1 MTARQAEGVKK
12 VSKSDDE
19 KREEAKKEKINEIV
33 NNLDRDIQRPPYN
46 TNDNERGYSRKYK
59 QYKEEEEHEK
69 EQTRYEKICYRMAS
83 IFSIEADDSIRE
95 QLNPSLNLLGWTLT
109 PGQVLSGAVGVGVF
123 SFVIWA
129 FLFVFNMLLGPV
141 IPTSLMLIALVGPI
155 GAGAY
160 MFYKPKFEA
169 QNKVI
174 ESSGE
179 MILAILYMVVY
190 MRSSPNLEGAV
201 RFAALNLDGP
211 VSYDLKRVLWNV
223 EVGKY
228 NTVEESL
235 DDYTDRWKDFNKDFL
250 ESLNLLQ
257 AAMNESNDKR
267 RSDMLQDSIDNILDG
282 TQEKMKHYAQGLK
295 TPVMVINAMGA
306 MLPVLGMIML
316 PLISV
321 FMGGAITP
329 IHLFIVFNIMLPGFL
344 WVFMQRVLS
353 SRPPTVSSQPVDDDT
368 MPPLGK
374 YKLEIFGDEHWV
386 PTWPIGAAVFLIV
399 SLWGWIGYLIYPQ
412 VYPVSNVDPAVT
424 PAIFL
429 SGSDKVNPIIML
441 TRSAS
446 IILGLGLG
454 IGVSKYL
461 GAVSRRKAESRIE
474 QMESEFP
481 NALFELGNKV
491 SGGTPI
497 EIALKDAAEASKD
510 LEISD
515 LFNEAYRNIEKMGM
529 TFEQAIFDER
539 YGALRDFPSQMIDTI
554 MTAIL
559 KSSKKGTGMAAET
572 MLTISRY
579 LKDVHKTEETLND
592 LMEESTTTIQLLAYM
607 LSPIISGV
615 AVGMSQTIITA
626 MFQLSRSIE
635 PAQGTGGAGSPAGG
649 IGGAGLGGMLQGL
662 DDAIP
667 PELLQFVVGIY
678 LIQLLFI
685 LGTFYMKIVHGEN
698 LTYKNTFI
706 GKVMIVGVIF
716 YTITMMIVS
725 VMFGGVV
732 SGIDV

>member
-1 MTARQAEGVKK
+1 M
-12 VSKSDDE
+12 SKSDEE
-19 KREEAKKEKINEIV
+19 KYEEAKKEKINEIV

-46 TNDNERGYSRKYK
+46 TSNNRRGYSRKYK
-59 QYKEEEEHEK
+59 QYKKEEEHAK
-69 EQTRYEKICYRMAS
+69 EQTTYEKICYKMAS
-83 IFSIEADDSIRE
+83 IFSIQADESIRK

-123 SFVIWA
+123 SFFAWA
-129 FLFVFNMLLGPV
+129 ILFIFNMIVGPI
-141 IPTSLMLIALVGPI
+141 IPTSLMLIALSGPI

-223 EVGKY
+223 EVGKF

-235 DDYTDRWKDFNKDFL
+235 EDYTDRWKDFNKDFL
-250 ESLNLLQ
+250 ESLNLIQ
-257 AAMNESNDKR
+257 AAMNESNDER
-267 RSDMLQDSIDNILDG
+267 RSDMLQDAIDNILDG

-329 IHLFIVFNIMLPGFL
+329 MHLFIVFNIMLPGFL
-344 WVFMQRVLS
+344 WIFMQRVLS
-353 SRPPTVSSQPVDDDT
+353 SRPPTVSSQPVNDET

-374 YKLEIFGDEHWV
+374 YKLEIFGDEHWI
-386 PTWPIGAAVFLIV
+386 PTWPIGAAVFFIV
-399 SLWGWIGYLIYPQ
+399 SLWGWLGYLIYPK
-412 VYPVSNVDPAVT
+412 VYPVSNVDPATT

-429 SGSDKVNPIIML
+429 SGTESVDPLIML
-441 TRSAS
+441 TRSVS
-446 IILGLGLG
+446 IIVGLGLG

-461 GAVSRRKAESRIE
+461 GAISRRKEESHIE
-474 QMESEFP
+474 KMEDEFP

-497 EIALKDAAEASKD
+497 EIALKDAAEATKD
-510 LEISD
+510 LEISS
-515 LFNEAYRNIEKMGM
+515 LFEESYRNIEKMGM

-539 YGALRDFPSQMIDTI
+539 YGSLRDFPSQMIDTI

-579 LKDVHKTEETLND
+579 LQDVHKTEETLND

-626 MFQLSRSIE
+626 MFQLSEAIQ
-635 PAQGTGGAGSPAGG
+635 PAQTRAGGSPGG
-649 IGGAGLGGMLQGL
+649 GLGGAGLGGMLQGL

-706 GKVMIVGVIF
+706 GKVMMIGVIF
-716 YTITMMIVS
+716 YAVTMLIVS
-725 VMFGGVV
+725 AMFGGVV
-732 SGIDV
+732 TSMNV

>member
-1 MTARQAEGVKK
+1 
-12 VSKSDDE
+12 VSNSDEE
-19 KREEAKKEKINEIV
+19 KRRKQRQEKIKEIV
-33 NNLDRDIQRPPYN
+33 GDLDRDIQRTDQNFKPSN
-46 TNDNERGYSRKYK
+46 QGYSRRYK
-59 QYKEEEEHEK
+59 QYKQEEEDAK
-69 EQTRYEKICYRMAS
+69 EQTQYERICYNMAS
-83 IFSIEADDSIRE
+83 LFSLEADESIQN
-95 QLNPSLNLLGWTLT
+95 QLNPSLKLLGWSLT
-109 PGQVLSGAVGVGVF
+109 PGQVLSGAVGVGVL
-123 SFVIWA
+123 SFLAWGV
-129 FLFVFNMLLGPV
+129 LFTLNMVLGI
-141 IPTSLMLIALVGPI
+141 IPISLMMISLIAPI
-155 GAGAY
+155 GAGVY
-160 MFYKPKFEA
+160 MFYKPKFAA

-179 MILAILYMVVY
+179 MILAVLYMVVY

-201 RFAALNLDGP
+201 RFAALNLQGP
-211 VSYDLKRVLWNV
+211 VSNDLKEVLWNI
-223 EVGKY
+223 EVGKF
-228 NTVEESL
+228 NTIERSL
-235 DDYTDRWKDFNKDFL
+235 ENYTEKWKDFNKDFL
-250 ESLNLLQ
+250 ESLNLIQ
-257 AAMNESNDKR
+257 AAMNESNDR
-267 RSDMLQDSIDNILDG
+267 RRETMLQDSIDNILDG

-329 IHLFIVFNIMLPGFL
+329 LHLFIVFNIMLPGFL

-353 SRPPTVSSQPVDDDT
+353 SRPPTVSSQAVSDDT

-374 YKLEIFGDEHWV
+374 YKLEMAGFEKWI
-386 PTWPIGAAVFLIV
+386 PTWPIGAAIFFVV
-399 SLWGWIGYLIYPQ
+399 SLWGWIGYLIYPK
-412 VYPVSNVDPAVT
+412 VYPVSNVDPSSV
-424 PAIFL
+424 PGMFL
-429 SGSDKVNPIIML
+429 VGGESLDPLLML
-441 TRSAS
+441 TRSVS

-454 IGVSKYL
+454 IGISKYL
-461 GAVSRRKAESRIE
+461 GAVSRREAESHIE

-497 EIALKDAAEASKD
+497 EIALKNAAQATKD
-510 LEISD
+510 LEISS
-515 LFNEAYRNIEKMGM
+515 LFRESYQNIEQMGM
-529 TFEQAIFDER
+529 TFEEAIFDEK
-539 YGALRDFPSQMIDTI
+539 YGSLRDFPSQMIDTV

-559 KSSKKGTGMAAET
+559 KSSEKGAGMAAET

-607 LSPIISGV
+607 LSPVISGV

-626 MFQLSRSIE
+626 MFQLSGSIPE
-635 PAQGTGGAGSPAGG
+635 TEGSAGGLGAGGM
-649 IGGAGLGGMLQGL
+649 GGMLEGL
-662 DDAIP
+662 DEAIP

-678 LIQLLFI
+678 VIQLLFI

-698 LTYKNTFI
+698 LTYKDTFV
-706 GKVMIVGVIF
+706 GKVMIIGIIL

-725 VMFGGVV
+725 SMFGGVV
-732 SGIDV
+732 TGIEV

>member
-1 MTARQAEGVKK
+1 M
-12 VSKSDDE
+12 SKSDEE
-19 KREEAKKEKINEIV
+19 KRQEERQEKINEIV

-46 TNDNERGYSRKYK
+46 NTTNKKGYSRKYK
-59 QYKEEEEHEK
+59 QYKKEEEHAK
-69 EQTRYEKICYRMAS
+69 EQTRYEKICYKMAS
-83 IFSIEADDSIRE
+83 LLSLEADQSVQNE
-95 QLNPSLNLLGWTLT
+95 LNPSLNLLGWALT

-123 SFVIWA
+123 SLFAWA
-129 FLFVFNMLLGPV
+129 FLFMFNMLLGPI
-141 IPTSLMLIALVGPI
+141 IPVSLMLIALAAPI
-155 GAGAY
+155 GAGVY
-160 MFYKPKFEA
+160 MFYKPKFAA

-201 RFAALNLDGP
+201 RFAALNLQGP
-211 VSYDLKRVLWNV
+211 VSNDLKEVLWDI
-223 EVGKY
+223 EVGKF
-228 NTVEESL
+228 NTIEESL
-235 DDYTDRWKDFNKDFL
+235 ENYTKNWKDFNKDFL
-250 ESLNLLQ
+250 ESLNLIK
-257 AAMNESNDKR
+257 AAMNESNDQR
-267 RSDMLQDSIDNILDG
+267 RADMLQDSIDNILDG

-329 IHLFIVFNIMLPGFL
+329 VHLFIVFNIMLPGFL

-353 SRPPTVSSQPVDDDT
+353 SRPPTVSSQPVNDDT

-374 YKLEIFGDEHWV
+374 YKLEMFGKEKWM
-386 PTWPIGAAVFLIV
+386 PTWPIGAAIFLLI
-399 SLWGWIGYLIYPQ
+399 SLWGWIGYLIYPA
-412 VYPVSNVDPAVT
+412 VYPVSDVNTAAVPGIFTAGEGLDP
-424 PAIFL
+424 L
-429 SGSDKVNPIIML
+429 IML
-441 TRSAS
+441 TRSVS

-461 GAVSRRKAESRIE
+461 GATARREAESEIE
-474 QMESEFP
+474 KMESEFP
-481 NALFELGNKV
+481 NALFELGNNV

-497 EIALKDAAEASKD
+497 EIALKNAAEATKD
-510 LEISD
+510 LEISS
-515 LFNEAYRNIEKMGM
+515 LFSESYRNIDKMGM
-529 TFEQAIFDER
+529 TFKQAIFDEK
-539 YGALRDFPSQMIDTI
+539 YGSLREFPSQMIDTI

-579 LKDVHKTEETLND
+579 LQDVHKTEETLND

-607 LSPIISGV
+607 LSPVISGV

-626 MFQLSRSIE
+626 MFQLGESIPE
-635 PAQGTGGAGSPAGG
+635 QGGSAGAGGAGGLGAGG
-649 IGGAGLGGMLQGL
+649 MGGMLSGL
-662 DDAIP
+662 DEAIP

-706 GKVMIVGVIF
+706 GKVMVIGIIL

-732 SGIDV
+732 TGIEV

>member
-1 MTARQAEGVKK
+1 M
-12 VSKSDDE
+12 SKSDEE
-19 KREEAKKEKINEIV
+19 KRKEAKREKINEIV
-33 NNLDRDIQRPPYN
+33 DNLDRDIQRPPYN
-46 TNDNERGYSRKYK
+46 TSDNRRGYSRKYK
-59 QYKEEEEHEK
+59 QYKEEEEHSR

-83 IFSIEADDSIRE
+83 IFSIEADESISE
-95 QLNPSLNLLGWTLT
+95 QLNPSINLLDWNIT
-109 PGQVLSGAVGVGVF
+109 PGQVLSGAVGVGFF
-123 SFVIWA
+123 SFMLWA
-129 FLFVFNMLLGPV
+129 FLFIFNMIIGPIV
-141 IPTSLMLIALVGPI
+141 PTSLMLISLTAPI
-155 GAGAY
+155 GAGVF
-160 MFYKPKFEA
+160 MFYKPKFAA

-223 EVGKY
+223 EVGKF
-228 NTVEESL
+228 NTIEESL
-235 DDYTDRWKDFNKDFL
+235 DDYTERWEDFNKDFL

-257 AAMNESNDKR
+257 AAMNESNEGR
-267 RSDMLQDSIDNILDG
+267 RSDMLQDAIDNILDG

-329 IHLFIVFNIMLPGFL
+329 VHLFIVFNIMLPGFL

-353 SRPPTVSSQPVDDDT
+353 SRPPTVSSQPVNDDT

-374 YKLEIFGDEHWV
+374 YKIEIFGEEHWI
-386 PTWPIGAAVFLIV
+386 PTWPIGAAVFAVI
-399 SLWGWIGYLIYPQ
+399 SLWGWIGYLIYPKI
-412 VYPVSNVDPAVT
+412 YPVSSIDPATT
-424 PAIFL
+424 PGIFM
-429 SGSDKVNPIIML
+429 SGTESLDPLIML
-441 TRSAS
+441 TRSVS
-446 IILGLGLG
+446 IIVGLGLG
-454 IGVSKYL
+454 IGISKYL
-461 GAVSRRKAESRIE
+461 GAIARREEESHIE

-497 EIALKDAAEASKD
+497 EIALKDAAQATKD
-510 LEISD
+510 LEISS
-515 LFNEAYRNIEKMGM
+515 LFEESYRNIEKMGM

-539 YGALRDFPSQMIDTI
+539 YGSLRDFPSQMIDTI
-554 MTAIL
+554 LTAIL
-559 KSSKKGTGMAAET
+559 ESSKKGTGMAAET

-626 MFQLSRSIE
+626 MFQLSQSIQ
-635 PAQGTGGAGSPAGG
+635 PARQTASAGPTGGL
-649 IGGAGLGGMLQGL
+649 GGAGLGGMLQGL

-706 GKVMIVGVIF
+706 GKVMIIGVIF
-716 YTITMMIVS
+716 YAITMLLVS
-725 VMFGGVV
+725 AMFGGVV
-732 SGIDV
+732 TGMSV

>member
-1 MTARQAEGVKK
+1 M
-12 VSKSDDE
+12 SKSDEE
-19 KREEAKKEKINEIV
+19 KRRQERQEKIKEIV
-33 NNLDRDIQRPPYN
+33 GDLDRDIQRTDQNFKPSN
-46 TNDNERGYSRKYK
+46 QGYSRRYK
-59 QYKEEEEHEK
+59 QYKQEEEDAR
-69 EQTRYEKICYRMAS
+69 EQTQYERICYNMAS
-83 IFSIEADDSIRE
+83 LFSLEADESIQK
-95 QLNPSLNLLGWTLT
+95 QLNPSLKLLGWSLT
-109 PGQVLSGAVGVGVF
+109 PGQVLSGAVGVGVL
-123 SFVIWA
+123 SFLAWGI
-129 FLFVFNMLLGPV
+129 LFTLNMVLGI
-141 IPTSLMLIALVGPI
+141 IPISLMMISLVAPI
-155 GAGAY
+155 GAGVY
-160 MFYKPKFEA
+160 MFYKPKFAA

-179 MILAILYMVVY
+179 MILAVLYMVVY

-201 RFAALNLDGP
+201 RFAALNLQGP
-211 VSYDLKRVLWNV
+211 VSNDLKEVLWNI
-223 EVGKY
+223 EVGKF
-228 NTVEESL
+228 NTIERSL
-235 DDYTDRWKDFNKDFL
+235 ENYTEKWKDFNKDFL
-250 ESLNLLQ
+250 ESLNLIQ
-257 AAMNESNDKR
+257 AAMNESNDR
-267 RSDMLQDSIDNILDG
+267 RRETMLQDAIDNILDG

-329 IHLFIVFNIMLPGFL
+329 LHLFIVFNIMLPGFL

-353 SRPPTVSSQPVDDDT
+353 SRPPTVSSQAVSDDT

-374 YKLEIFGDEHWV
+374 YKLEMAGFEKWI
-386 PTWPIGAAVFLIV
+386 PTWPIGAVIFFII
-399 SLWGWIGYLIYPQ
+399 SLWGWIGYLIYPK
-412 VYPVSNVDPAVT
+412 VYPVSNVDPASV
-424 PAIFL
+424 PGIFL
-429 SGSDKVNPIIML
+429 VGGESLDPLLML
-441 TRSAS
+441 TRSVS

-454 IGVSKYL
+454 IGISKYL
-461 GAVSRRKAESRIE
+461 GAISRREAESHIE

-497 EIALKDAAEASKD
+497 EIALKNAAQATKD
-510 LEISD
+510 LEISS
-515 LFNEAYRNIEKMGM
+515 LFRESYQNIEQMGM
-529 TFEQAIFDER
+529 TFEEAIFDEK
-539 YGALRDFPSQMIDTI
+539 YGSLRDFPSQMIDTV

-559 KSSKKGTGMAAET
+559 KSSEKGAGMAAET

-607 LSPIISGV
+607 LSPVISGV

-626 MFQLSRSIE
+626 MFQLSGSIPE
-635 PAQGTGGAGSPAGG
+635 TEGGTGGLGAGG
-649 IGGAGLGGMLQGL
+649 MGGMLEGL
-662 DDAIP
+662 DEAIP

-698 LTYKNTFI
+698 LTYKDTFI
-706 GKVMIVGVIF
+706 GKVMVIGIIL

-725 VMFGGVV
+725 AMFGGVV
-732 SGIDV
+732 TGIEV

>member
-1 MTARQAEGVKK
+1 MSR
-12 VSKSDDE
+12 SDEE
-19 KREEAKKEKINEIV
+19 KRREAKEEKINEIV

-46 TNDNERGYSRKYK
+46 TGSNKRGYSRKYK
-59 QYKEEEEHEK
+59 QYKEEEERAQ
-69 EQTRYEKICYRMAS
+69 EQNTYEKLCYKMAGL
-83 IFSIEADDSIRE
+83 FSLEADDSIQE
-95 QLNPSLNLLGWTLT
+95 QLNPSLNLLGWNLT

-123 SFVIWA
+123 SFFIWA
-129 FLFVFNMLLGPV
+129 FAFIFNMILGPF
-141 IPTSLMLIALVGPI
+141 IPTSLMLISLIAPI

-160 MFYKPKFEA
+160 MFYKPKFAA

-201 RFAALNLDGP
+201 RFAALNLQGP
-211 VSYDLKRVLWNV
+211 VSHDLKGVLWDV

-228 NTVEESL
+228 NTIEESL
-235 DDYTDRWKDFNKDFL
+235 ENYTETWKDFNKDFL
-250 ESLNLLQ
+250 ESLNLIK
-257 AAMNESNDKR
+257 AAMNESDDGR

-329 IHLFIVFNIMLPGFL
+329 MHLFIVFNIMLPGFL

-353 SRPPTVSSQPVDDDT
+353 SRPPTVSSQPVNDDT

-374 YKLEIFGDEHWV
+374 YKLDIFGDTHWI
-386 PTWPIGAAVFLIV
+386 PTWPLGALVFILI
-399 SLWGWIGYLIYPQ
+399 SLWGWIGYLIFPE
-412 VYPVSNVDPAVT
+412 VYPVSSVDPAST
-424 PAIFL
+424 PTIFL
-429 SGSDKVNPIIML
+429 SGEESLNPVIML
-441 TRSAS
+441 TRSVS
-446 IILGLGLG
+446 IIVGLGLG
-454 IGVSKYL
+454 IGLSKYL
-461 GAVSRRKAESRIE
+461 GTISRREAESRIE

-497 EIALKDAAEASKD
+497 EIALKDAAEATKD
-510 LEISD
+510 LEISS
-515 LFNEAYRNIEKMGM
+515 LFQESYRNIEKMGM
-529 TFEQAIFDER
+529 TFEQAIFDEK
-539 YGALRDFPSQMIDTI
+539 YGSLRDFPSQMIDTI
-554 MTAIL
+554 MTAIM

-579 LKDVHKTEETLND
+579 LQDVHKTEETLND

-607 LSPIISGV
+607 LSPVISGV

-626 MFQLSRSIE
+626 MYQLSQSVPE
-635 PAQGTGGAGSPAGG
+635 VDGAGGAAGAGG
-649 IGGAGLGGMLQGL
+649 LGGGGLGGMMEGL
-662 DDAIP
+662 DEAIP

-706 GKVMIVGVIF
+706 GKVMMIGVIL
-716 YTITMMIVS
+716 YAVTMMLVS
-725 VMFGGVV
+725 VMFGGAITGMEV
-732 SGIDV
+732 

>member
-1 MTARQAEGVKK
+1 MSKE
-12 VSKSDDE
+12 VSRTEEE
-19 KREEAKKEKINEIV
+19 KREDERKDKIQEIV

-46 TNDNERGYSRKYK
+46 NNTSNNRGYSRKYK
-59 QYKEEEEHEK
+59 EYQKEEEK
-69 EQTRYEKICYRMAS
+69 DRQQTTYEKICYNMAS
-83 IFSIEADDSIRE
+83 IFSIQADDSIRE

-109 PGQVLSGAVGVGVF
+109 PGQVLSGAVGTAVF
-123 SFVIWA
+123 SFIAWA
-129 FLFVFNMLLGPV
+129 FIFIFNMLLGSI
-141 IPTSLMLIALVGPI
+141 IPTSLLLIALIGPI
-155 GAGAY
+155 GLGFY
-160 MFYKPKFEA
+160 MFYKPKFAA

-223 EVGKY
+223 EIGKF

-235 DDYTDRWKDFNKDFL
+235 DDYTDRWENFNKDFL

-257 AAMNESNDKR
+257 AAMNESNDRR
-267 RSDMLQDSIDNILDG
+267 RSNMLQDSIDNILDG

-329 IHLFIVFNIMLPGFL
+329 LHLFIVFNIMLPGFL
-344 WVFMQRVLS
+344 WIFMQRVLS
-353 SRPPTVSSQPVDDDT
+353 SRPPTVSSQPADNDT

-374 YKLEIFGDEHWV
+374 YKIDFMGQERHI

-412 VYPVSNVDPAVT
+412 VYPVSNVNPATT
-424 PAIFL
+424 PGIFL
-429 SGSDKVNPIIML
+429 SGPDSVNPIIML
-441 TRSAS
+441 TRSVS

-454 IGVSKYL
+454 IGISKYL
-461 GAVSRRKAESRIE
+461 GSVSRRKAESRIE
-474 QMESEFP
+474 QMEDEFP

-497 EIALKDAAEASKD
+497 EIALRDAAESSKD
-510 LEISD
+510 LEISS
-515 LFNEAYRNIEKMGM
+515 LFDKAYSNIENMGM
-529 TFEQAIFDER
+529 TFEQAIFDNK
-539 YGALRDFPSQMIDTI
+539 YGALRDFPSQTIDTI

-559 KSSKKGTGMAAET
+559 KSSKKGTGMASET

-626 MFQLSRSIE
+626 MFQLSGSVPE
-635 PAQGTGGAGSPAGG
+635 TDTPGGGGLGGGAMS
-649 IGGAGLGGMLQGL
+649 GMLQGL
-662 DDAIP
+662 DEAIP

-698 LTYKNTFI
+698 MTYKNTFI
-706 GKVMIVGVIF
+706 GKVMIIGVIL
-716 YTITMMIVS
+716 YTIVMMLVS
-725 VMFGGVV
+725 TIFGGVV
-732 SGIDV
+732 TGIEV